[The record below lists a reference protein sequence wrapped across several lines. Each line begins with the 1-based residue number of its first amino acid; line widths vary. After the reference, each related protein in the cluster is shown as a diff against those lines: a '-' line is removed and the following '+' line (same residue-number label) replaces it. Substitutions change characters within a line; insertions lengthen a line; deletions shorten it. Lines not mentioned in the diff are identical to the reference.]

1 MDKLSELL
9 AAFYHSVWFKLIVGA
24 MILAVVYFILKAIYI
39 RVCRGLIGTV
49 EYRRGFS
56 SDGVYEGDAVTLTE
70 TLYNKRLFPIFTI
83 DVWSYIYNDLRVVGA
98 EYDDKKAMQPFA
110 GRFVMLMPFMQ
121 LKRRHEVICRKRG
134 YYKLES
140 AEMFISRSRRYMD
153 SPAEIYVYPAPLD
166 PPGRPV
172 ASSLLQGESSSR
184 NWLMRDPFNV
194 SGTRDYAYGD
204 PFNSINFKATAKSG
218 GMRGIKV
225 NNCDF
230 VSSRTVM
237 IYMNFQ
243 PDPDAPVPT
252 RIYEKIIERF
262 LGSASGIIR
271 DAIGS
276 GYRCGMAANCVNADN
291 TNRLRFP
298 IFGGE
303 AHQRDMMRALALV
316 RPAYGV
322 SFPGILEEDAARGM
336 TGTEIYVFALYTDSQ
351 TDERLRTLERMGN
364 TVSVFIFDG
373 KEEEDGTKRA

>member
-1 MDKLSELL
+1 MKELVEIL
-9 AAFYHSVWFKLIVGA
+9 RAFYNSVWFKLIVGA
-24 MILAVVYFILKAIYI
+24 LILLVVWFFVRAAYR

-49 EYRRGFS
+49 EYRREFS
-56 SDGVYEGDAVTLTE
+56 SDGVYEGDTVILTE
-70 TLYNKRLFPIFTI
+70 TLHNKRFFPIFVI
-83 DVWSYIYNDLRVVGA
+83 DVWGYIYNDLRVVGA

-121 LKRRHEVICRKRG
+121 LRRRHEIVCKKRG
-134 YYKLES
+134 YYKLEGVDMMIS
-140 AEMFISRSRRYMD
+140 QSHRYVESEAEL
-153 SPAEIYVYPAPLD
+153 YVFPAPLD
-166 PPGRPV
+166 PPEKAITNNV
-172 ASSLLQGESSSR
+172 LQGDSYSR

-194 SGTRDYAYGD
+194 SGVRDYVFGD

-252 RIYEKIIERF
+252 RIYNGIIERF
-262 LGSASGIIR
+262 LGFAAGILR
-271 DAIGS
+271 DAAAS
-276 GYRCGMAANCVNADN
+276 GYRCGLAANCVNSDN

-298 IFGGE
+298 IYSGE
-303 AHQRDMMRALALV
+303 AHHREMMRALALV

-322 SFPGILEEDAARGM
+322 SFPGIVEADVAAGM
-336 TGTEIYVFALYTDSQ
+336 TGTEIYVFALYGDPQSDS
-351 TDERLRTLERMGN
+351 RLRALERMGN
-364 TVSVFIFDG
+364 TVKTFIFG
-373 KEEEDGTKRA
+373 GEEDPDGRPE